1 MELLESFVWIA
12 VGFVP
17 MLCAMELA
25 WRLEK
30 KVRLKDNNEGG
41 FPKCRATKIA
51 FMHYKIFFNLETIMK
66 RNVLKRILIR

>member
-1 MELLESFVWIA
+1 MELLEPSVWIA

-30 KVRLKDNNEGG
+30 KVRLKDVTMREVSSD
-41 FPKCRATKIA
+41 A
-51 FMHYKIFFNLETIMK
+51 
-66 RNVLKRILIR
+66 VLRK

>member
-17 MLCAMELA
+17 MLCVMELA

-30 KVRLKDNNEGG
+30 KVRLKDVTMGEVSPN
-41 FPKCRATKIA
+41 A
-51 FMHYKIFFNLETIMK
+51 
-66 RNVLKRILIR
+66 VLRK

>member
-1 MELLESFVWIA
+1 MELLEPFIWIA

-30 KVRLKDNNEGG
+30 KVRLKDVTMREVS
-41 FPKCRATKIA
+41 PDA
-51 FMHYKIFFNLETIMK
+51 
-66 RNVLKRILIR
+66 VLRK